1 MKEDYRKSNAEAREQ
16 TDKKYEEKKQRIYK
30 EYEEKKKL
38 IELVARS
45 QKVKLQILN
54 GANDLG
60 YSGRRYEMLQFN
72 VGEVQFIVNG
82 KLQDEVFTFIKF
94 ERTENIK
101 KSALDVAGWTFAG
114 SMLWGKTGALAAGL
128 GDQAGKDKSTAA
140 LFLLNKETQKKIML
154 IIKCDSKT
162 LEKLSRFTFTQEE
175 FEQTQ
180 TSSADKYVQLEK
192 IAKLKEQGVLTE
204 VEFQREKERILS
216 E

>member
-72 VGEVQFIVNG
+72 AGEVQFIVNG